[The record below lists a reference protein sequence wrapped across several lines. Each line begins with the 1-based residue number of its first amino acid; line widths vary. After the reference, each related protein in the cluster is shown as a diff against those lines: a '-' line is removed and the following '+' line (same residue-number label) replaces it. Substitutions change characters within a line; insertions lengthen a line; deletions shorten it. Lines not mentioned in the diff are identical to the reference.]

1 MRRDAGTLER
11 MAIGVPLGLRVAVAV
26 AVVIAGSLATA
37 WPAVAGNAQ
46 WTGSAL
52 RQEIGG
58 RGTQPEGRQELL
70 RVGDPAPKL
79 AIEAWVKGDP
89 VEGFKRD
96 HVYVVEFWATWC
108 PPCRTTIPH
117 LTEIQERHKGR
128 ATVIGIS
135 AKDRNGESL
144 ERVGRFVGERG
155 AEMEY
160 TVAFDEG
167 GKTNQAYMR
176 AARQSGI
183 PTAFVVDQQGRIA
196 WIGHPMDGLDD
207 VVDRIVSGGFD
218 ATKASRGQLLSR
230 EIQDDIRE
238 KRHEDALVKIDEL
251 VALDPAAHGQYASY
265 KFAYLLSTKGDAPG
279 AYAYAK
285 GASEG
290 ALRENGGVLGS
301 MAWTILSERRVEHR
315 DLDLALELATR
326 AEALTGGKDASILD
340 TLARAQFEKG
350 MREQAIATQMR
361 ALEVARPRER
371 AQFEKA
377 LATYRGQ

>member
-1 MRRDAGTLER
+1 ML
-11 MAIGVPLGLRVAVAV
+11 
-26 AVVIAGSLATA
+26 
-37 WPAVAGNAQ
+37 
-46 WTGSAL
+46 
-52 RQEIGG
+52 QEVGG
-58 RGTQPEGRQELL
+58 RSSQPEVRPEVL
-70 RVGDPAPKL
+70 RVGDRAPEL
-79 AIEAWVKGDP
+79 SIEAWVKGDA

-135 AKDRNGESL
+135 AKDRNGETL
-144 ERVGRFVGERG
+144 ERVRRFVGERG

-160 TVAFDEG
+160 TVAFDDG

-183 PTAFVVDQQGRIA
+183 PTAFVVDQEGRIA

-207 VVDRIVSGGFD
+207 VVDRIVSAGFD
-218 ATKASRGQLLSR
+218 ASKASRGQLLSR

-251 VALDPAAHGQYASY
+251 VALDPVAHGQYASY
-265 KFAYLLSTKGDAPG
+265 KFAYLLSTKGDAAG

-285 GASEG
+285 GVSEG

-350 MREQAIATQMR
+350 MRERAIATQMR